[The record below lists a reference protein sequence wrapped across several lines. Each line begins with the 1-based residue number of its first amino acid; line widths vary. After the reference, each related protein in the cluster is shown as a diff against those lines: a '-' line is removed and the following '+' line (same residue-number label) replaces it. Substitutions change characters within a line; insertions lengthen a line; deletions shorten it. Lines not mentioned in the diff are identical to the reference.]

1 MKRKTFA
8 FLIVAIICLS
18 AMTFSASCVKR
29 AENAETE
36 NGIRYSANVR
46 YNDEGYFS
54 FVENFWI
61 NFYRG
66 QFQEGFNAIK
76 LVYSSKEPMHIFVT
90 YSFSDNASLKKTAFL
105 CGTPIKNVKNNNYFF
120 YYSSYCWTCVGQG
133 DL

>member
-8 FLIVAIICLS
+8 FFDRCHHLPFDDDVL
-18 AMTFSASCVKR
+18 SCVKR

-46 YNDEGYFS
+46 NNDEGYFS

-76 LVYSSKEPMHIFVT
+76 LVYSSKEPLHIFVT
-90 YSFSDNASLKKTAFL
+90 YSFSDNASLRKNSVSMRIADQERKK
-105 CGTPIKNVKNNNYFF
+105 
-120 YYSSYCWTCVGQG
+120 
-133 DL
+133 